1 MLKSKNL
8 KIQVLTNV
16 FDDSDLKAFNESD
29 SKDESV
35 SSEQSEP
42 SKEMSM
48 NELENQ
54 LVATYFYDEWIQIVV
69 TALSDDQRKL
79 KEFSLAECTL

>member
-54 LVATYFYDEWIQIVV
+54 LVATYFYDE
-69 TALSDDQRKL
+69 
-79 KEFSLAECTL
+79 